1 MKKTLKEKN
10 YIIGVNL
17 GIYNLFGRIAF
28 QVEELRQQ
36 KRLECSK
43 LNCQILL
50 VWDREPEKEYFYI
63 KKARKDPK
71 QQYLNFNKSIF
82 LRSNTLASHS
92 VMIHTRLSIFRR
104 VNCIPVNFTLDT
116 ISKLKTFFQIQYIY
130 WPLLTLKT
138 AISQRSQNKD

>member
-36 KRLECSK
+36 RRLECSK

-63 KKARKDPK
+63 K
-71 QQYLNFNKSIF
+71 N
-82 LRSNTLASHS
+82 
-92 VMIHTRLSIFRR
+92 
-104 VNCIPVNFTLDT
+104 
-116 ISKLKTFFQIQYIY
+116 
-130 WPLLTLKT
+130 
-138 AISQRSQNKD
+138 